1 MRLSLIHIYRP
12 ICTRNAYICPPPAV
26 HAGRRKETSLL
37 CVQTTHD
44 AKIIKLADFQ
54 DLYAVRSLE
63 LVGVCAFDAL
73 PPLIPCRAKADC
85 RQNRKVCWSA
95 LFPISF
101 RRRAMWNATSRVLL
115 SYQTIISWQGKC
127 LTTSLLRSPF
137 DSQASINRCV

>member
-73 PPLIPCRAKADC
+73 PPLIPCRAKSRLPAEP
-85 RQNRKVCWSA
+85 KSVLVCAFPYQLPPASYVERNLSRSA
-95 LFPISF
+95 VVPDYHLVAGKMLDDIAVALTVRFSG
-101 RRRAMWNATSRVLL
+101 V
-115 SYQTIISWQGKC
+115 YQ
-127 LTTSLLRSPF
+127 
-137 DSQASINRCV
+137 